1 MNKSGKAII
10 ALDLGTTSFKCALVS
25 EDGILP
31 GTIISRN
38 YRIKRS
44 KGGITFPAEEYFDM
58 ALGLLRRSCSTALEM
73 KLLVEAIGITSQ
85 AQTFVTI
92 NKNGEALPDAV
103 VWLDARA
110 EKESTEVAS
119 AITDFPMHSGFPA
132 PSGQMFLPKIIH
144 LKNKEPDVHG
154 SACKFLLLNEYI
166 VFRLT
171 GETYGDSSNQGMCG
185 FFDISTRKIS
195 KIALSL
201 AGIREE
207 HLAQIFPPAS
217 YAKPLTNKISEILG
231 VGKVNVYSCGNDQ
244 SCAAAGAGLSAENDI
259 LCNFGTAMVVYSL
272 KEKLPA
278 VLLGNQIA
286 GISSLR
292 NYYFLLGLESECG
305 SIFEM
310 IHRELYPED
319 GFASMMQEAF
329 NADITGLGIED
340 AFARTCPDIVS
351 IGSLKEKYP
360 RAAIC
365 RAFMELCAGDF
376 QNMLEG
382 ILNKSAPGKIFASG
396 GLSLSEE
403 WILFLEKRCS
413 LKFSRIG
420 SCHPALQGIY
430 KTIKRNEAY
439 DEN

>member
-38 YRIKRS
+38 YRINRS
-44 KGGITFPAEEYFDM
+44 NGVIVFPAEEYFDM
-58 ALGLLRRSCSTALEM
+58 ALDLLRRTCSTALEM
-73 KLLVEAIGITSQ
+73 KLLVGSIGITSQ
-85 AQTFVTI
+85 AQTYVTI
-92 NKNGEALPDAV
+92 NKNGEALTDAV
-103 VWLDARA
+103 VWLDVRA
-110 EKESTEVAS
+110 ETEARDVAS
-119 AITDFPMHSGFPA
+119 AITEFPMHSGFPE

-154 SACKFLLLNEYI
+154 SAWKFLLLNEYI

-171 GETYGDSSNQGMCG
+171 GKTYGDSSNQGMCG
-185 FFDISTRKIS
+185 FFDISKRKIS

-201 AGIREE
+201 AGIGEE
-207 HLAQIFPPAS
+207 HLPQIFTPAS
-217 YAKPLTNKISEILG
+217 FAKPLTDKISEILG
-231 VGKVNVYSCGNDQ
+231 IGKVNVYSCGNDQ

-310 IHRELYPED
+310 IHGELYPED
-319 GFASMMQEAF
+319 NFASMMQEAF
-329 NADITGLGIED
+329 NADITGPGIED
-340 AFARTCPDIVS
+340 AVAIRYPDIVS
-351 IGSLKEKYP
+351 ICSLKVKYP

-365 RAFMELCAGDF
+365 RALMELYAGIF

-382 ILNKSAPGKIFASG
+382 ILNESAPGKIFASG

-413 LKFSRIG
+413 LKFSRMR
-420 SCHPALQGIY
+420 SCHPSLEGVY
-430 KTIKRNEAY
+430 KTIKQNEAY

>member
-1 MNKSGKAII
+1 MNKKKNAII

-31 GTIISRN
+31 GTTISRN
-38 YRIKRS
+38 YRINRS
-44 KGGITFPAEEYFDM
+44 KGAITFPAEEYFNM
-58 ALGLLRRSCSTALEM
+58 ALDLLRRSCSAAM
-73 KLLVEAIGITSQ
+73 DRKLLVESIGITSQ
-85 AQTFVTI
+85 AQTYVTI

-110 EKESTEVAS
+110 EKESEEVAS
-119 AITDFPMHSGFPA
+119 AITDFPMHSGFPE
-132 PSGQMFLPKIIH
+132 PSGQMFLPKIIN
-144 LKNKEPDVHG
+144 LKKKEPDLHG
-154 SACKFLLLNEYI
+154 SAWKFLLLNEYI

-185 FFDISTRKIS
+185 FFDISKKKIS
-195 KIALSL
+195 EIALSL
-201 AGIREE
+201 AGIGEE
-207 HLAQIFPPAS
+207 HLPLIFPPAS
-217 YAKPLTNKISEILG
+217 FGKPLTNKISEIFG
-231 VGKVNVYSCGNDQ
+231 IGKVKVYSCGNDQ

-272 KEKLPA
+272 KEKPPA

-310 IHRELYPED
+310 IHRELYPEHS
-319 GFASMMQEAF
+319 FASMMKEAF
-329 NADITGLGIED
+329 NTDIGGPEVED
-340 AFARTCPDIVS
+340 VVARSYPEISRFC
-351 IGSLKEKYP
+351 SLKEKYP

-365 RAFMELCAGDF
+365 RALMGIYAGIF

-403 WILFLEKRCS
+403 WILLLEKRCS
-413 LKFSRIG
+413 LKFSRIR
-420 SCHPALQGIY
+420 SCHPALEGVY
-430 KTIKRNEAY
+430 KIIKQNGAY